1 MIGKEQI
8 LPLDLHKGKSVLGKE
23 QRNVMIEL
31 LKAILF
37 GIVEGVTEW
46 LPISSTGHLIL
57 LDEFITLNVSDAFK
71 SMFDV
76 VIQLGAILAVIV
88 LFFHKLNPFSPSKSA
103 GEKKQTWQ
111 LWFKVIVAILPSGIV
126 GVLFDDWMDEHLH
139 NAVVVSIALIVYG
152 IAFILVEQR
161 NTRGKF
167 QRISTKDGVTV
178 ARLKEQ
184 SVNDVYDISYQTA
197 LFIGLFQCLSLIP
210 GTSRSGST
218 ILGAILIGV
227 GRSAGA
233 EFSFFMAIPTMLG
246 ASAIK
251 GLKFLLSGVSA
262 TGTEIGVLVVGCV
275 VSFLVSLV
283 VIKALM
289 EYVRNHSFSVFG
301 VYRIVLGVVV
311 LLYFALLG

>member
-1 MIGKEQI
+1 M
-8 LPLDLHKGKSVLGKE
+8 
-23 QRNVMIEL
+23 EL
-31 LKAILF
+31 LKAVLF

-57 LDEFITLNVSDAFK
+57 LNEFITLNVSDEFR

-88 LFFHKLNPFSPSKSA
+88 LFFHKLNPFSPRKTE

-111 LWFKVIVAILPSGIV
+111 LWFKVIAAIIPSGIV
-126 GVLFDDWMDEHLH
+126 GVLFDDWMEAHFH
-139 NAVVVSIALIVYG
+139 NATVVSIALIVYG
-152 IAFILVEQR
+152 VAFILVERR
-161 NTRGKF
+161 NDRRVGGK
-167 QRISTKDGVTV
+167 TV
-178 ARLKEQ
+178 E
-184 SVNDVYDISYQTA
+184 DVYAIDYKTA
-197 LFIGLFQCLSLIP
+197 LLIGCFQCLSLIP

-251 GLKFLLSGVSA
+251 GLKFVLSGVTA
-262 TGTEIGVLVVGCV
+262 TGTEIGVLIVGCV
-275 VSFLVSLV
+275 VSFLVSLL
-283 VIKALM
+283 VIRGLM
-289 EYVRNHSFSVFG
+289 EYVRKHSFSAFG
-301 VYRIVLGVVV
+301 VYRIILGVVV
-311 LLYFALLG
+311 LVYFALAG

>member
-1 MIGKEQI
+1 M
-8 LPLDLHKGKSVLGKE
+8 
-23 QRNVMIEL
+23 EL
-31 LKAILF
+31 LKAVLF

-57 LDEFITLNVSDAFK
+57 LNEFITLNVSDAFR

-88 LFFHKLNPFSPSKSA
+88 LFFHKLNPFSPRKTE

-111 LWFKVIVAILPSGIV
+111 LWFKVIAAIIPSGIV
-126 GVLFDDWMDEHLH
+126 GVLFDDWMEAHFH
-139 NAVVVSIALIVYG
+139 NATVVSIALIVYG
-152 IAFILVEQR
+152 VAFILVERR
-161 NTRGKF
+161 NARRVGGK
-167 QRISTKDGVTV
+167 TV
-178 ARLKEQ
+178 E
-184 SVNDVYDISYQTA
+184 NVYAIDYKTA
-197 LFIGLFQCLSLIP
+197 LLIGCFQCLSLIP

-251 GLKFLLSGVSA
+251 GLKFLLSGVAA
-262 TGTEIGVLVVGCV
+262 TGTEIGVLIVGCV
-275 VSFLVSLV
+275 VSFVVSLL
-283 VIKALM
+283 VIRGLM
-289 EYVRNHSFSVFG
+289 EYVRRHSFSAFG
-301 VYRIVLGVVV
+301 VYRIILGVVV
-311 LLYFALLG
+311 LVYFALAG

>member
-1 MIGKEQI
+1 M
-8 LPLDLHKGKSVLGKE
+8 
-23 QRNVMIEL
+23 EL

-57 LDEFITLNVSDAFK
+57 LNEFITLNISDAFR

-88 LFFHKLNPFSPSKSA
+88 LFFHELNPFSPKKTE

-111 LWFKVIVAILPSGIV
+111 LWFKVIAAIIPSGIV
-126 GVLFDDWMDEHLH
+126 GVLLDDWMDEHLH

-152 IAFILVEQR
+152 VAFILVERR

-167 QRISTKDGVTV
+167 QRISTKDGVAV
-178 ARLKEQ
+178 AKLKEQ
-184 SVNDVYDISYQTA
+184 SVDNVYDISYRTA

-251 GLKFLLSGVSA
+251 GLKFLLSGVAA
-262 TGTEIGVLVVGCV
+262 TGTEIGVLVVGCM
-275 VSFLVSLV
+275 VSFLVSLL
-283 VIKALM
+283 VIRGLM

-311 LLYFALLG
+311 LAYFALAG

>member
-1 MIGKEQI
+1 M
-8 LPLDLHKGKSVLGKE
+8 
-23 QRNVMIEL
+23 EL
-31 LKAILF
+31 LKAVLF

-57 LDEFITLNVSDAFK
+57 LNEFITLNVSDEFR

-88 LFFHKLNPFSPSKSA
+88 LFFHKLNPFSPTKSE

-111 LWFKVIVAILPSGIV
+111 LWFKVIVAIIPSGIV
-126 GVLFDDWMDEHLH
+126 GVLFDDWMEAHFH
-139 NAVVVSIALIVYG
+139 NATVVSIALIVYG
-152 IAFILVEQR
+152 VAFILVERR
-161 NTRGKF
+161 NARRVGGK
-167 QRISTKDGVTV
+167 TV
-178 ARLKEQ
+178 E
-184 SVNDVYDISYQTA
+184 DVYAIDYKTA
-197 LFIGLFQCLSLIP
+197 LLIGCFQCLSLIP

-251 GLKFLLSGVSA
+251 GLKFLLSGVAA
-262 TGTEIGVLVVGCV
+262 TGTEIGVLIVGCV
-275 VSFLVSLV
+275 VSFLVSLL
-283 VIKALM
+283 VIRGLM
-289 EYVRNHSFSVFG
+289 EYVRRHSFSAFG
-301 VYRIVLGVVV
+301 VYRIILGVVV
-311 LLYFALLG
+311 LVYFALAG

>member
-1 MIGKEQI
+1 M
-8 LPLDLHKGKSVLGKE
+8 
-23 QRNVMIEL
+23 EL
-31 LKAILF
+31 LKAVLF

-57 LDEFITLNVSDAFK
+57 LNEFITLNVSDEFR

-88 LFFHKLNPFSPSKSA
+88 LFFHKLNPFSPRKTE

-111 LWFKVIVAILPSGIV
+111 LWFKVIAAIIPSGIV
-126 GVLFDDWMDEHLH
+126 GVLFDDWMEAHFH
-139 NAVVVSIALIVYG
+139 NATVVSIALIVYG
-152 IAFILVEQR
+152 VAFILVERR
-161 NTRGKF
+161 NARRVGGK
-167 QRISTKDGVTV
+167 TV
-178 ARLKEQ
+178 E
-184 SVNDVYDISYQTA
+184 DVYAIDYKTA
-197 LFIGLFQCLSLIP
+197 LLIGCFQCLSLIP

-251 GLKFLLSGVSA
+251 GLKFLLSGVA
-262 TGTEIGVLVVGCV
+262 TTGTEIGVLIVGCV
-275 VSFLVSLV
+275 VSFVVSLL
-283 VIKALM
+283 VIRGLM
-289 EYVRNHSFSVFG
+289 EYVRKHSFSAFG
-301 VYRIVLGVVV
+301 VYRIILGVVV
-311 LLYFALLG
+311 LVYFALAG